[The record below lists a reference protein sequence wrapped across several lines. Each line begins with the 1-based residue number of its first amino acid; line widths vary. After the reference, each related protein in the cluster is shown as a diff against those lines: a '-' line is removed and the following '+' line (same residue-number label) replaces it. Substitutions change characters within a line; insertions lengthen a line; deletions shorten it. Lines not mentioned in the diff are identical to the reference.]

1 MIVKLLGILDIAVAT
16 IFFLNN
22 SWDKIGGGW
31 LPDNIVFYA
40 GIYLLIKGLM
50 FVWSMDFA
58 SMVDI
63 FCGIVILCSIMFQ
76 IPIVFASIVILFI
89 IVKGWLSLI
98 I

>member
-1 MIVKLLGILDIAVAT
+1 MIVKLLGILDIAVAI

-22 SWDKIGGGW
+22 SWDKVCGGW

-63 FCGIVILCSIMFQ
+63 FCGVVILFSLIFQ
-76 IPIVFASIVILFI
+76 IPLAFASIVILFI
-89 IVKGWLSLI
+89 VIKGCLSLI
-98 I
+98 T